1 MDKDA
6 LRKKLLHQRTSIGAL
21 QLETLGRLISE
32 QILRSSW
39 YHEARV
45 IHCFSGTI
53 SKGEV
58 PTFKILKEIVGAGKI
73 LVMPKVTNIP
83 GIMEHHVVR
92 EPEDLTRGKWGI
104 LEPAIDDPVAVS
116 DIDLVLV
123 PGLAADRRGNRIG
136 YGRGYYDRFLS
147 EIPEARSMMPV
158 PEIFVLEQIPSEQG
172 DVPVK
177 ALATEN
183 NVTDCVK
190 RQGH

>member
-6 LRKKLLHQRTSIGAL
+6 LRKKLLQQRTSMGAL

-39 YHEARV
+39 YLEARV

-58 PTFKILKEIVGAGKI
+58 PTFKILKEIVGAGKT
-73 LVMPKVTNIP
+73 LVMPKVTKIP
-83 GIMEHHVVR
+83 GVMEHHVVR
-92 EPEDLTRGKWGI
+92 DPEDLTSGNWGI
-104 LEPAIDDPVAVS
+104 LEPANDNPVGVS
-116 DIDLVLV
+116 EIDLVLV
-123 PGLAADRRGNRIG
+123 PGLAADRTGNRIG

-147 EIPEARSMMPV
+147 EIPETRTIMPV
-158 PEIFVLEQIPSEQG
+158 PEIFVLEHIPTEQG
-172 DVPVK
+172 DVAVK

-183 NVTDCVK
+183 IVADCIK
-190 RQGH
+190 R